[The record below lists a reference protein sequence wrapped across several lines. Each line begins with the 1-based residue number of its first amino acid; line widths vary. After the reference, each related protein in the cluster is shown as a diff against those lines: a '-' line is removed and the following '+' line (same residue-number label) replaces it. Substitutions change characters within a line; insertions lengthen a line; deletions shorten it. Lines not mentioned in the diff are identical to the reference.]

1 MFGAV
6 CIQGPKY
13 CGKTWTGRSF
23 ANSEISLLDPSG
35 GFQNRELAE
44 LAPPVALQGASPR
57 LIDEWQEVPSLWDA
71 VRNEIDQT
79 GKLSTFVLTGSA
91 VPRESKP
98 GHSGVG
104 RIEKLKMRPM
114 TLQESGDSTAEVSL
128 RGLFEGS
135 APLCNAPETT
145 LGALAHLV
153 VRGGWPG
160 SLQSAEPLAQR
171 MSRNYV
177 STLASDDLSRV
188 DGIKRDPEKVS
199 RLLHSLARTMEQ
211 ATADKTLIRDM
222 TADASSTPLSAET
235 VDDYLQAL
243 EKAFAIERIPTWVS
257 NIKSSL
263 RVNKKPKYHF
273 VDPSLPAAILGA
285 SSAKLVGDLNTFGFL
300 FESLCMRDLLVYAE
314 AMDANVFF
322 YRDKEG
328 LEVDAVIEASD
339 GAWAGIEVKLGHNQA
354 DAAAANLLK
363 LKKKIVSAGGRQ
375 PSFLAVVEGIGS
387 LAFQRDDGVLVVPVR
402 TLGA

>member
-1 MFGAV
+1 
-6 CIQGPKY
+6 
-13 CGKTWTGRSF
+13 
-23 ANSEISLLDPSG
+23 
-35 GFQNRELAE
+35 
-44 LAPPVALQGASPR
+44 
-57 LIDEWQEVPSLWDA
+57 
-71 VRNEIDQT
+71 
-79 GKLSTFVLTGSA
+79 
-91 VPRESKP
+91 
-98 GHSGVG
+98 
-104 RIEKLKMRPM
+104 MRPM

-135 APLCNAPETT
+135 APLCKAPETT

-300 FESLCMRDLLVYAE
+300 FESLCMRDFACVCGSYGCERVLLS
-314 AMDANVFF
+314 
-322 YRDKEG
+322 RQG
-328 LEVDAVIEASD
+328 
-339 GAWAGIEVKLGHNQA
+339 GA
-354 DAAAANLLK
+354 
-363 LKKKIVSAGGRQ
+363 
-375 PSFLAVVEGIGS
+375 
-387 LAFQRDDGVLVVPVR
+387 
-402 TLGA
+402 

>member
-1 MFGAV
+1 M
-6 CIQGPKY
+6 P
-13 CGKTWTGRSF
+13 
-23 ANSEISLLDPSG
+23 
-35 GFQNRELAE
+35 
-44 LAPPVALQGASPR
+44 
-57 LIDEWQEVPSLWDA
+57 
-71 VRNEIDQT
+71 
-79 GKLSTFVLTGSA
+79 
-91 VPRESKP
+91 
-98 GHSGVG
+98 
-104 RIEKLKMRPM
+104 
-114 TLQESGDSTAEVSL
+114 
-128 RGLFEGS
+128 
-135 APLCNAPETT
+135 
-145 LGALAHLV
+145 
-153 VRGGWPG
+153 
-160 SLQSAEPLAQR
+160 
-171 MSRNYV
+171 RNYV

-235 VDDYLQAL
+235 VGDYLQAL
-243 EKAFAIERIPTWVS
+243 EKVFVIERIPTWVP
-257 NIKSSL
+257 NIRSSL

-273 VDPSLPAAILGA
+273 ADPSLPAAILGA

-328 LEVDAVIEASD
+328 LEVDAIIEASD

-375 PSFLAVVEGIGS
+375 PSFLAVVEGVGS